1 LGNKNINEIRKSI
14 TKRKQNKRQVLNNS
28 KASSYQSPQE
38 LQEEEKH
45 GYFPFST
52 NQNGSSKGE
61 DQSFFV
67 PAIVFKFLLAGILFF
82 STALLLRVEAD
93 VFEKPKNFVLTAM
106 TKEFNFAKVQ
116 GWYRENLGSPFA
128 FLNNDQTVER
138 VSKNG
143 LVLPVNGIISE
154 SFQETGE
161 GVMIEVASQEDMS
174 VTSMEA
180 GTIIFAGKEKGT
192 GKTVIIQHEDGSNSI
207 YGNLHDI
214 EVFQYQFVSK
224 NQVIGTL
231 ETESGDTT
239 ASLYFAIK
247 EEQNSYIDP
256 VKVIQVDDQR

>member
-28 KASSYQSPQE
+28 KESNYSPTEE

-52 NQNGSSKGE
+52 SQKVASKGD

-82 STALLLRVEAD
+82 STALLLRVDTD

-106 TKEFNFAKVQ
+106 TKEFNFAKIQ

-128 FLNNDQTVER
+128 FLNNNQTVEH
-138 VSKNG
+138 VSNQG

-161 GVMIEVASQEDMS
+161 GVLIEVTSQEDMS
-174 VTSMEA
+174 VTSLEA
-180 GTIIFAGKEKGT
+180 GTVIFAGKEKGT

-224 NQVIGTL
+224 NQVIGSL
-231 ETESGDTT
+231 ETKSGETS

-247 EEQNSYIDP
+247 EEENSYIDP